1 MDPRERVLGLGK
13 LHLQRGEPI
22 PLTLLVEAEELGL
35 SFAEFGLPTNPIDE
49 DGNLNNDKE

>member
-35 SFAEFGLPTNPIDE
+35 SLAEFGLPTNPIDE